1 MKIAKPIP
9 ALVIVGL
16 IALGVLMFLARE
28 HALGDA
34 RAMANAVTSEVDG
47 HSSDIA
53 RLLGTLSTNDTSVI
67 EDAVYAELQ
76 SPPSTSLIT
85 RADIRVM
92 RTNDGLLECV
102 IDTSRYGVP
111 PSSIREPRQTK
122 RN

>member
-1 MKIAKPIP
+1 
-9 ALVIVGL
+9 
-16 IALGVLMFLARE
+16 MFLARE

-34 RAMANAVTSEVDG
+34 RMMANAVTSEVEG

-53 RLLGTLSTNDTSVI
+53 SLVGTLSTNETSVI
-67 EDAVYAELQ
+67 EDAIYAALQ
-76 SPPSTSLIT
+76 RPPSTSLIT

-111 PSSIREPRQTK
+111 PSSILQPRQTK
-122 RN
+122 RD